1 MAEFDS
7 EASLS
12 PKSTGEVRVEFGVGF
27 SLPNSLLSGPSRIH
41 VLHGCSTGVP
51 MISHVLRPRRR
62 NRDLLNALPAF
73 VTAFCVGFCNVS
85 PVLVVRLLSAPRRPS
100 RTSSTASCFRGLC

>member
-27 SLPNSLLSGPSRIH
+27 SLPISLLSGPSRIH

-51 MISHVLRPRRR
+51 MVSHVLGLAAETVIY
-62 NRDLLNALPAF
+62 LLH
-73 VTAFCVGFCNVS
+73 
-85 PVLVVRLLSAPRRPS
+85 S
-100 RTSSTASCFRGLC
+100 RHL